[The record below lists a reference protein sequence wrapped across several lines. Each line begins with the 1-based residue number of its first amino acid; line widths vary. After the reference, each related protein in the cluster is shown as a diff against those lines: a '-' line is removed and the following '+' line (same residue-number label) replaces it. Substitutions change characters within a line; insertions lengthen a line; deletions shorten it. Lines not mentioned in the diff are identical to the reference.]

1 MARIL
6 RRKLPTGIQ
15 ERWDKYKATHPKKLK
30 EAVEESPVED
40 VVEEKPTPIMTPDET
55 GISLILSNLIKDE
68 WEAIDGYN
76 SAIQTLA
83 DLKKDD
89 AITIL
94 QDIVKEE
101 NVHVGQLEQLLKT
114 FSVDAHDIDKGE
126 QEAEEQLSK

>member
-1 MARIL
+1 MAHIL
-6 RRKLPTGIQ
+6 RKKLPSSIQ
-15 ERWDKYKATHPKKLK
+15 ERWEQYKATHQKKLK
-30 EAVEESPVED
+30 EDVEESPTE
-40 VVEEKPTPIMTPDET
+40 VEEKPTPIMTPDET

>member
-1 MARIL
+1 MAHIL
-6 RRKLPTGIQ
+6 RRKLPNSIQ
-15 ERWDKYKATHPKKLK
+15 ERWEQYKATHQKKLK
-30 EAVEESPVED
+30 ED
-40 VVEEKPTPIMTPDET
+40 VEEKPTPIMTPDET